1 MSECLVLDA
10 AVVVEA
16 ASKTF
21 AEADAREVKYYA
33 SSSFFESAWLPRLA
47 VPCLALAAERIAVEE
62 EEQ

>member
-33 SSSFFESAWLPRLA
+33 SSSFFESA
-47 VPCLALAAERIAVEE
+47 
-62 EEQ
+62 

>member
-1 MSECLVLDA
+1 VAVEVEVSECLVLDA

-33 SSSFFESAWLPRLA
+33 SSSFFESA
-47 VPCLALAAERIAVEE
+47 
-62 EEQ
+62 